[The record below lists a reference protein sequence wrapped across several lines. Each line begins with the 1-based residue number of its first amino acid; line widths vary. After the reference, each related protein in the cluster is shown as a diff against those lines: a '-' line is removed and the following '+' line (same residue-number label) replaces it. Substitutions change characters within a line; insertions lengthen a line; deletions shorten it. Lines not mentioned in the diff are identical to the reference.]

1 MNAQE
6 AKAAAAAGTSRMA
19 LPVAEKF
26 NTNPAFPSHYP
37 ADDGRRYDPEALRYG
52 NPQLGYAQ

>member
-6 AKAAAAAGTSRMA
+6 AKAAAATTAIAT
-19 LPVAEKF
+19 PVAEKF
-26 NTNPAFPSHYP
+26 ATQPSFPDFYA

-52 NPQLGYAQ
+52 SPQVGYAR